1 MVVTTTKLALRD
13 VARQLD
19 RSVEQV
25 RRYIREGKLPA
36 QQLGLQWFVDQR
48 DVDRFRGNQTS
59 GDRIGVIEQA
69 RELRERIRRESGMI
83 DVIVL
88 LDELRGDR

>member
-1 MVVTTTKLALRD
+1 MVVTTTKLPLRD

-36 QQLGLQWFVDQR
+36 QKLGLQWFVDQR
-48 DVDRFRGNQTS
+48 DVDRFRGNQAS

-69 RELRERIRRESGMI
+69 RELREQIRRESGMI
-83 DVIVL
+83 DVIAL

>member
-1 MVVTTTKLALRD
+1 MVVTTTKLPLRD